1 MQISALLLKAD
12 ATRIGEMVILDLV
25 LEVIELDLGI
35 EHDEI
40 ACLDDTQAKI
50 GVPEIDLEA
59 IVIATY
65 FIKHAST
72 DELARAR
79 NGRNIVRAG
88 KTLQIAGRRT
98 GQIGT
103 DGRCTT
109 HRAHRD
115 PRL

>member
-40 ACLDDTQAKI
+40 ACLDDAQAKI
-50 GVPEIDLEA
+50 GVAEIELEA
-59 IVIATY
+59 IVIAAY

-72 DELARAR
+72 DELTCAR

-88 KTLQIAGRRT
+88 ETLQIARRRT

-109 HRAHRD
+109 RRSYSD
-115 PRL
+115 PCL